1 MNLLLNQAIP
11 VDHGGAVVDVVADI
25 RPAGPDVVLL
35 LHGLSSTKESFAGVV
50 ESPALAHL
58 TTCAIDLPGHGRT
71 APLVTGPHTLE
82 AYADVVIR
90 VVARLAPL
98 RLHVVGHG
106 LGGAVGL
113 IAAQGSTK
121 GLVTF
126 TSVEATLV
134 GEDAGLVSR
143 QIADLEL
150 EDFAVNE
157 FHRFVDSLR
166 SAPEADLRAW
176 GDWTATC
183 APAAVHES
191 SRSLVEWA
199 DSGKLLG
206 WYRALPRAAHLYG
219 ALGDRAGHLVPLLDE
234 STTFAIPDSGHFPMV
249 DNPGALHSALAAIIG
264 H

>member
-1 MNLLLNQAIP
+1 MNLLQNQAIP
-11 VDHGGAVVDVVADI
+11 VDHGGAIVDVVADI

-35 LHGLSSTKESFAGVV
+35 LHGLSSTKESFAGIT

-71 APLVTGPHTLE
+71 APLVTGAHTLE
-82 AYADVVIR
+82 AYADVVAR

-98 RLHVVGHG
+98 RLHVVGHS

-113 IAAQGSTK
+113 IAAQSTK
-121 GLVTF
+121 SLVTF
-126 TSVEATLV
+126 TSVEGNLV
-134 GEDAGLVSR
+134 GDDAGLVSR

-166 SAPEADLRAW
+166 AAPEADLRAW
-176 GDWTATC
+176 GGWTATC

-191 SRSLVEWA
+191 ARSLVEWS

-206 WYRALPRAAHLYG
+206 WYRALPRTAYLYG
-219 ALGDRAGHLVPLLDE
+219 ALGDRADHLVPLLDE

-249 DNPGALHSALAAIIG
+249 DNPVALYSALAAIIG